1 MAIVAEGG
9 GAHVALAAWLTL
21 AADFEGV
28 LEEEILQACAHIVV
42 SNGKLHRA
50 RAMAMLQRSRAMA
63 VMQVFH
69 AAAPKGTV

>member
-9 GAHVALAAWLTL
+9 GAHLALAAWLTL

-28 LEEEILQACAHIVV
+28 LEEEILEACAHIVV